1 MEVEIWKDVPGYEG
15 LYQASTSGRIKSI
28 PRNGTLGGILVGAI
42 SKHGYRR
49 VLLYSKNK
57 RKDWR
62 VNRVIATT
70 FIPNPNNLKQVNH
83 KDEIK
88 LNDRADNLEWCTS
101 KYNNNYGTLP
111 KRRSELRKKFK
122 YSDSSKIKMSESQK
136 RIVKRGGQS
145 PYAKKVYQ
153 YDKAGDLIK
162 MWDSL
167 SDIERELGYA
177 HGNVGDVARGNKEF
191 AYGFSWSYIKK

>member
-62 VNRVIATT
+62 
-70 FIPNPNNLKQVNH
+70 
-83 KDEIK
+83 
-88 LNDRADNLEWCTS
+88 
-101 KYNNNYGTLP
+101 
-111 KRRSELRKKFK
+111 
-122 YSDSSKIKMSESQK
+122 
-136 RIVKRGGQS
+136 
-145 PYAKKVYQ
+145 
-153 YDKAGDLIK
+153 
-162 MWDSL
+162 
-167 SDIERELGYA
+167 
-177 HGNVGDVARGNKEF
+177 
-191 AYGFSWSYIKK
+191 